1 MPATE
6 MVVMV
11 AVLVAAVLT
20 VISLIR
26 LLAMAITHRTIRR
39 AMADH
44 PEAAQSL
51 LAQLASPNPA
61 DGDSR
66 LSVILI
72 AVGVAM
78 VVGSLI
84 IGDPSWMHYAIAA
97 ASFPLIV
104 GTALWLRLFVSER
117 MRRRGSSQ

>member
-84 IGDPSWMHYAIAA
+84 IGDPSWMHYASAA